1 MQCTMAAQSAL
12 TSFTVDTT
20 VAPYSVARTVM
31 PMDKGPTT
39 PIDLQGRLLDICRRR
54 NLDTQAVA
62 RACKFAT
69 QAHLG
74 QFRKNGD
81 PYVTH
86 PVEVAHLVAD
96 LDGSLEMVIAS
107 LLHDTIEDTQVTAED
122 ISRHFGSE
130 VTNLVLGCTKTAQVR
145 AQGDEESLQAERLRT
160 LFVALADDPRVVVIK
175 LADRLHNLRTIA
187 ALPEAKARRI
197 ALETLTIHSPLAH
210 RLGLGSLKA
219 ELEDRAFAV
228 ADPNGF
234 LEVEKAL
241 GGLVDLHERLAESRD
256 RLVDHLDEL
265 GIAGSVSGRIK
276 HRWSLYRKAVRHGLA
291 PDHLHDLL
299 GLRVVVDDEN
309 TCYEVLTAIRT
320 LWSTEDDRT
329 KDYIASPKINGYRSL
344 HTVAHPDEHSRVEI
358 QIRTHE
364 MHRSAEFGPAAH
376 WAYKDDATT
385 EAPWLRRLLDWG
397 HESASPA
404 EYLEGVQREL
414 DARRDVLLLTPA
426 GDVVNLPDGATV
438 IDFAYAV
445 HTDVGNRAVGAR
457 VDGVQ
462 SSLDAVLRSG
472 QTVEIITGRR
482 DGPSLAWLEHA
493 TTSKAR
499 HAVRRHHERRRRA
512 LLREHGAGLVDR
524 AWRDHANP
532 DHEPE
537 TDLLL
542 TELGV
547 HDSNDLYQQTATGRI
562 TAQQLRRAIIRILAH
577 QSEASNLRTAY
588 PRQSIPGTEGLRRIG
603 TRSGGEL
610 LVPAVVG
617 LPGVAIT
624 LAGCCNPEPGC
635 ALEGVAH
642 AGRVTMHRRGCPSA
656 LSLITLD
663 PGRTVEAYWVNT
675 AWQLELLHLDATN
688 RPGLLAD
695 LAIQVQSAGGE
706 LRRAVLLD
714 HGAILVV
721 AVAPRRASAILAALR
736 LCSGIHG
743 VRVG

>member
-1 MQCTMAAQSAL
+1 MAAHRPL
-12 TSFTVDTT
+12 TRFTVDPT
-20 VAPYSVARTVM
+20 VALHPVARTVTS
-31 PMDKGPTT
+31 MDTGPTT
-39 PIDLQGRLLDICRRR
+39 PTDLLGRLLDICRRR
-54 NLDTQAVA
+54 NLDTEAVA
-62 RACKFAT
+62 RACEFAT

-86 PVEVAHLVAD
+86 PIEVANLVAD

-107 LLHDTIEDTQVTAED
+107 LLHDTVEDTRVTAEEL
-122 ISRHFGSE
+122 SRHFGVQ
-130 VTNLVLGCTKTAQVR
+130 VTNLVLGCTKTARVR

-160 LFVALADDPRVVVIK
+160 LFVALAADPRVVVIK

-241 GGLVDLHERLAESRD
+241 GGLVDLHERLADSRD

-265 GIAGSVSGRIK
+265 GIDSSVSGRIK
-276 HRWSLYRKAVRHGLA
+276 HRWSLYRKAVSHGLA

-299 GLRVVVDDEN
+299 GLRVVVDDES
-309 TCYEVLTAIRT
+309 TCYKVLAAIRM
-320 LWSTEDDRT
+320 LWPTEDDRT
-329 KDYIASPKINGYRSL
+329 KDYIASPKFNGYRSL
-344 HTVAHPDEHSRVEI
+344 HTVAHPDEHTRVEI

-404 EYLEGVQREL
+404 EYLEGVHREL
-414 DARRDVLLLTPA
+414 GARRDVLLLTPA

-445 HTDVGNRAVGAR
+445 HTDVGNRSVGAR

-462 SSLDAVLRSG
+462 SSLDTVLRSG

-482 DGPSLAWLEHA
+482 DGPSLTWLEHA
-493 TTSKAR
+493 ITSKAR

-512 LLREHGAGLVDR
+512 LLREHGAGLVER
-524 AWRDHANP
+524 AWRDHGHRNRGP
-532 DHEPE
+532 QN
-537 TDLLL
+537 DLLL

-547 HDSNDLYQQTATGRI
+547 HDTNDLYQQTATGRI
-562 TAQQLRRAIIRILAH
+562 TAQQLRRAIIRILTH
-577 QSEASNLRTAY
+577 QSEAANVNTAV
-588 PRQSIPGTEGLRRIG
+588 PRQPVVGTEGLRRIA
-603 TRSGGEL
+603 TRSGGVL
-610 LVPAVVG
+610 LVPAAVG
-617 LPGVAIT
+617 LAGVAIR
-624 LAGCCNPEPGC
+624 LAGCCDPEPGC

-642 AGRVTMHRRGCPSA
+642 AGRITAHRRGCPNA
-656 LSLITLD
+656 LGLLTRD

-675 AWQLELLHLDATN
+675 GWQLELLHLEATD

-695 LAIQVQSAGGE
+695 LAIQLQSAGGE

-721 AVAPRRASAILAALR
+721 AVAPRRSSSIRAALR
-736 LCSGIHG
+736 LCSGILG